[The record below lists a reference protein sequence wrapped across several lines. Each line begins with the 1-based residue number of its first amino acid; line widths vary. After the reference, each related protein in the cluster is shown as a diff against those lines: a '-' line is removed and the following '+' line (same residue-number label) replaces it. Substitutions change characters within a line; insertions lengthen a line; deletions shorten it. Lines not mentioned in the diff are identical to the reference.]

1 MTAPTMPRILAVVA
15 ICTAAIG
22 WSSVGAVA
30 AADGPG
36 FSDPT
41 WIDNPYLPLSKFHR
55 CTLRGH
61 EGAQRLRIKRTVLDR
76 TRTFVVDGSP
86 IEAMVVK
93 DRVHADGELIES
105 THDFFAQS
113 DVGDVH
119 YLGERVSQ
127 IRDRR
132 VVGHSG
138 GWLFGRDTQHI
149 GVLMPAHPGRGH
161 RWLSENAPPI
171 TVEHDRVVARLG
183 RVEVGGRT
191 YDHVVKVREFAL
203 PDKEVE
209 YKLYARG
216 VGVIAELPPEGE
228 VDLVGCTR
236 A

>member
-1 MTAPTMPRILAVVA
+1 MTARTMPRILAVVA

-41 WIDNPYLPLSKFHR
+41 RIDNPYLPLSKFHR

-61 EGAQRLRIKRTVLDR
+61 EGDQRLRIKRTVLDR

-119 YLGERVSQ
+119 YLGERVDNL
-127 IRDRR
+127 RNGH
-132 VVGHSG
+132 VVDHHGS
-138 GWLFGRDTQHI
+138 WIYGRDTNQL
-149 GVLMPAHPGRGH
+149 GVLMPARPHPGRH
-161 RWLSENAPPI
+161 WLSEDAAPI